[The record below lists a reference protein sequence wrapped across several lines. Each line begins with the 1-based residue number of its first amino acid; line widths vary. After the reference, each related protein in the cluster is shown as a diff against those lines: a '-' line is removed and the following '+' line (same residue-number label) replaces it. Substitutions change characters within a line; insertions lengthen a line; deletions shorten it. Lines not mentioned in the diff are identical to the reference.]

1 MNAKGGIRLRG
12 FKAGGKINKEQ
23 RAEACAVQT
32 RPKIPYGLVPVRSER
47 WLYRSLREAVPIIDA
62 AVNKTRRLIGGF
74 TIKCGDANTEKELNE
89 FLAEVKV
96 GPMNRGINE
105 FIGTYLEELI
115 TYGSAVGEIVL
126 RGGRIAA
133 LYNASLEDIEL
144 KEKTPLEITACVNDH
159 GEVKE
164 CRYPELIMFSALN
177 PEPGQ
182 IYGVSVLRGLP
193 FISEILLKIY
203 RTIGVNWERVGNVRF
218 AVSCRQDG
226 PGLSQERAK
235 QVASEWQKAMH
246 SPEIS
251 DFISIGEVSIKAV
264 GSDIQI
270 LDSQV
275 PVRQMLEQIVA
286 KMGIPPFLL
295 GLSWSSTERMSSQQ
309 ADILTS
315 ELEAY
320 RRILN
325 PVITKIV
332 DLWLRMN
339 GRFTEYS
346 VEWDDITMQDEVDHT
361 NALNT
366 IAKTRLIEQQIKEK
380 E

>member
-1 MNAKGGIRLRG
+1 M
-12 FKAGGKINKEQ
+12 
-23 RAEACAVQT
+23 
-32 RPKIPYGLVPVRSER
+32 
-47 WLYRSLREAVPIIDA
+47 PIIDA
-62 AVNKTRRLIGGF
+62 AVNKTRRLIGDF

-193 FISEILLKIY
+193 FVSEILLKIY